1 MKTFNCFLSS
11 LSSKKNFKLK
21 KKMGFPI
28 TLADID
34 NIHIKVKKR
43 KRLL

>member
-1 MKTFNCFLSS
+1 MKTFNCFLSL
-11 LSSKKNFKLK
+11 LSSKKILKLK

>member
-1 MKTFNCFLSS
+1 MKIFNCFLSA
-11 LSSKKNFKLK
+11 LSSKKIFKLK

>member
-1 MKTFNCFLSS
+1 MEIFNNFLSL
-11 LSSKKNFKLK
+11 LSSKKILKLK